1 MNIMNALGNIQAVSG
16 ALHNS
21 DTLSIHS
28 GAGSGRAASSHLET
42 NDGSVT
48 LLVVVAVVAIA
59 S

>member
-1 MNIMNALGNIQAVSG
+1 MNALGNIQAVSG